1 MKVVGSAVVGVD
13 RGRVWA
19 ALQDPAVLVRTI
31 PGCKRLEATGADTYR
46 MTVTAG
52 VASIKGVYEGEV
64 VLSDPEEPEG
74 FTLRARGA
82 GAPGTVDATV
92 RIRLSEVDGG
102 STRVDY
108 DAEAVVGGM
117 IGGVGQRMLGSVA
130 KKTAGE
136 FFTAVEHHLREPIP
150 AAEPFPVAAT
160 PPQTPAALSQT
171 AAAPSQTAAAPSQPS
186 AALSQGPA
194 AVAVAPATTPAV
206 PGTSA
211 TATGPVAPAA
221 SPAVPVTTAA
231 PATVGQVFERPPA
244 RRGTSGTPVWPV
256 LTAFGMGAGIA
267 LGSAVIGW
275 LLGRPTRR

>member
-31 PGCKRLEATGADTYR
+31 PGCERLEATGGDTYR

-52 VASIKGVYEGEV
+52 VASIKGVYQGEV
-64 VLSDPEEPEG
+64 ALSDPEEPER

-92 RIRLSEVDGG
+92 RISLSEVDGG
-102 STRVDY
+102 ATRVDY

-136 FFTAVEHHLREPIP
+136 FFNAVEQHLQVGSVPAEAPGGLALLPSTIP
-150 AAEPFPVAAT
+150 ATNGGTALVTDGGAAQVADGGTARMADGG
-160 PPQTPAALSQT
+160 AARVVERHE
-171 AAAPSQTAAAPSQPS
+171 A
-186 AALSQGPA
+186 
-194 AVAVAPATTPAV
+194 
-206 PGTSA
+206 
-211 TATGPVAPAA
+211 
-221 SPAVPVTTAA
+221 
-231 PATVGQVFERPPA
+231 GQVFERPRGEAA
-244 RRGTSGTPVWPV
+244 RASERRSGTPVWPV
-256 LTAFGMGAGIA
+256 LTAFGMGAGVA

-275 LLGRPTRR
+275 LLGRTGRGR